1 MEIVIYSQKGMTI
14 KELVIVLLIMIV
26 LITGAIPLFYYLRAK
41 FSAPVENDIYITH
54 QQLQTSESDSA

>member
-1 MEIVIYSQKGMTI
+1 METVIYSQKGMTI

-41 FSAPVENDIYITH
+41 FSAPVENDVYITR
-54 QQLQTSESDSA
+54 QQLEADESASA